1 MDETIDGTPMD
12 ENTVHF
18 DTAPVLETD
27 DVSLRFGERT
37 VLESVSLTFRTG
49 EFVGIIGPNGSGKTS
64 LLRLLDG
71 IYTPDRGTVA
81 LYGRRLSSYAP
92 KARARSISFMMQDE
106 HDAVTFT
113 TLETVLSGRYP
124 YRKPLETETEA
135 DLETSREKLAYVGLS
150 GFEHRRFD
158 TLSTGE
164 KQLVLF
170 ARTLVQ
176 DTAVVLLDEPTSN
189 LDIAHQQRIFSMARD
204 LAKAGKTVIAAIHG
218 INEAARYCTRLVLLD
233 RGTVAADGKP
243 SEVVC
248 PAVIDAAYGIRSTA
262 VEDPVSGAIELRLL
276 PDRAEP
282 VRVVTVHLVGGDG
295 SARELTRRL
304 YREGCNLTGSPVPP
318 ADPDAAL
325 WSALQVPF
333 TPLEPFHPAGDA
345 HRAAERAAAASAE
358 LTVICVH
365 TTGPENSAVLKET
378 AAARHLLLNGTPK
391 ESLLSLIRE
400 VRGEPPRV
408 ADTDE
413 IVRLVRAAA
422 ADDTV
427 GTRSG
432 KRFGSDRD
440 RSPRA

>member
-1 MDETIDGTPMD
+1 MDET
-12 ENTVHF
+12 TVRH
-18 DTAPVLETD
+18 DTVPVLETEGAT
-27 DVSLRFGERT
+27 LRFGERT
-37 VLESVSLTFRTG
+37 VLESVSLAFRPG

-71 IYTPDRGTVA
+71 IYTPDRGAVT

-113 TLETVLSGRYP
+113 VLETVLSGRYP
-124 YRKPLETETEA
+124 YRRPLEAETES
-135 DLETSREKLAYVGLS
+135 DIEHSREKLSYVGLS
-150 GFEHRRFD
+150 GFDHRRFD

-176 DTAVVLLDEPTSN
+176 DAAVVLLDEPTSN
-189 LDIAHQQRIFSMARD
+189 LDIAHQQRILTMARD
-204 LAKAGKTVIAAIHG
+204 LARAGKTVIAAIHG

-248 PAVIDAAYGIRSTA
+248 PAVIDGPYGIRSTA
-262 VEDPVSGAIELRLL
+262 VEEPVSGTIELRLL
-276 PDRAEP
+276 PVRAAP
-282 VRVVTVHLVGGDG
+282 ARAVTVHLVGGDG

-304 YREGCNLTGSPVPP
+304 YREGFRLSGSPVSP

-325 WSALQVPF
+325 WTALGIPF

-345 HRAAERAAAASAE
+345 HRAAEREAAGSAE
-358 LTVICVH
+358 ITVICVPAA
-365 TTGPENSAVLKET
+365 GPDNRAVLEES
-378 AAARHLLLNGTPK
+378 ACAGRLLLQAGRPG
-391 ESLLSLIRE
+391 EPLLSLVRE
-400 VRGEPPRV
+400 ARGEPPRV
-408 ADTDE
+408 VSVDD
-413 IVRLVRAAA
+413 IVLLVKAAA
-422 ADDTV
+422 AGGAAETAPRPHLHPDP
-427 GTRSG
+427 
-432 KRFGSDRD
+432 DRC
-440 RSPRA
+440 SHA